1 MEDPIR
7 AKTRLDAEASQYETG
22 DGEGGVASGNG
33 TPASAFDG
41 DISSP
46 DNSIATQGDLLSGI
60 DSDEGTVAGEASDDT
75 SRVISSQDEREDAAD
90 DPLSQTGTYEGKRVF
105 RANELNQAG
114 EDKEYF
120 HPKDDHQFKV
130 PADAQHHDLTPDVVL
145 TPGAKP
151 QVELKTDK

>member
-7 AKTRLDAEASQYETG
+7 AKARIDAEASQYGSG
-22 DGEGGVASGNG
+22 DGEGGVASGDG
-33 TPASAFDG
+33 KPASAFDG
-41 DISSP
+41 DTSSP
-46 DNSIATQGDLLSGI
+46 DSGIATQGDLLTGIESG
-60 DSDEGTVAGEASDDT
+60 
-75 SRVISSQDEREDAAD
+75 EDAIVTEAAEDAD
-90 DPLSQTGTYEGKRVF
+90 DHPLSQTGTYEGKRVF

-130 PADAQHHDLTPDVVL
+130 PTDAQHHDLTPDVVL